1 MARDTLGGAVAAAG
15 NLPGQAG
22 EVLVRAARQA
32 FTDGL
37 HVAFAVSAAAM
48 LAAAV
53 LAAIQLR
60 QLRPAAEPDASEPD
74 GRQSYVA

>member
-1 MARDTLGGAVAAAG
+1 
-15 NLPGQAG
+15 
-22 EVLVRAARQA
+22 
-32 FTDGL
+32 
-37 HVAFAVSAAAM
+37 VAFAVSAAAM

-60 QLRPAAEPDASEPD
+60 QLRPAAELDATEPD